1 MVPMMIIASVP
12 LYNLMAVTLY
22 TIYGDYEEG
31 ERLRGKAFVK
41 KVVKGIVTNPIII
54 GIVCG
59 LPFALLNVQFP
70 TMVDKTLSSLANATA
85 PLALLIVGADFEG
98 AKAIKKLG
106 LSVGATLIKLV
117 VQPAIVLPIAIW
129 LGFREQELVAIVVML
144 AAPTTVASYIM
155 ARSMKND
162 EVLAGSIVVLTT
174 LLSSVTLT
182 LIVYILRSLQYI

>member
-1 MVPMMIIASVP
+1 
-12 LYNLMAVTLY
+12 
-22 TIYGDYEEG
+22 
-31 ERLRGKAFVK
+31 
-41 KVVKGIVTNPIII
+41 
-54 GIVCG
+54 
-59 LPFALLNVQFP
+59 
-70 TMVDKTLSSLANATA
+70 MVDKTLSSLANATA